1 MKLYSLEEVRAII
14 HQQLEDYQNS
24 RQTDIERPI
33 QYILSLGGKR
43 IRPALTLLA
52 SNLFSDDITQALHP
66 ALAIEVFHN
75 FTLMHD
81 DIMDNAPLRRGM
93 PTVHEKWNRDTA
105 ILSGDAM
112 LIQSYELLIQTP
124 ASYLSQILPVFN
136 RTAMEVCIGQQM
148 DMDFQHRRDVSI
160 EEYLEMIRLK
170 TSVLLAGAMEIGAWV
185 GGASKEDAKHLY
197 DFGVRLGVA
206 FQLWDDYLDA
216 FGDPAMTGKQPG
228 GDILADKKT
237 FLHITALHRAS
248 PSQVQRLNDWHGQ
261 TADQEKKVKEM
272 ISLYRELGVD
282 QSLEEHAQKLHRE
295 ALQALNAVSVN
306 QDRKQP
312 LLQLAEFLLNRKH

>member
-1 MKLYSLEEVRAII
+1 MKLYSLEEVQALI
-14 HQQLEDYQNS
+14 HQQLEAYQNN
-24 RQTDIERPI
+24 RQTEIERPI

-52 SNLFSDDITQALHP
+52 ANLFSDALNDALHP

-124 ASYLSQILPVFN
+124 AAHLSQILPVFN

-148 DMDFQHRRDVSI
+148 DMDFQTRRDVSI

-185 GGASKEDAKHLY
+185 GGASREDAKHLY

-237 FLHITALHRAS
+237 FLHITAIHRANE
-248 PSQVQRLNDWHGQ
+248 SQWKQLNDWHGQ
-261 TADQEKKVKEM
+261 TSDQKNKVEEITRIYRMLGADQA
-272 ISLYRELGVD
+272 L
-282 QSLEEHAQKLHRE
+282 QEHAQKLHQE
-295 ALQALNAVSVN
+295 ALQALDAVSVEN
-306 QDRKQP
+306 ERKQP
-312 LLQLAEFLLNRKH
+312 LLQLADFLLNRKH

>member
-1 MKLYSLEEVRAII
+1 MKLYSLEEI
-14 HQQLEDYQNS
+14 QQLIHRELGIYQDS
-24 RQTDIERPI
+24 REMAIERPI

-43 IRPALTLLA
+43 IRPALTLLS
-52 SNLFSDDITQALHP
+52 SNLFSDDMDSALHP

-124 ASYLSQILPVFN
+124 AKFLSKILPVFN

-148 DMDFQHRRDVSI
+148 DMDFQVRRDVTI
-160 EEYLEMIRLK
+160 DEYLEMIRLK
-170 TSVLLAGAMEIGAWV
+170 TSVLLAGAMEIGAIV
-185 GGASKEDAKHLY
+185 GGASNEDGKHLY
-197 DFGVRLGVA
+197 EFGVKLGVA

-216 FGDPAMTGKQPG
+216 FGNPELTGKQPG

-237 FLHITALHRAS
+237 YLHITALAHADA
-248 PSQVQRLNDWHGQ
+248 VQREQLNMWHGNHQ
-261 TADQEKKVKEM
+261 DPKLKVEEVT
-272 ISLYRELGVD
+272 SLYRSIGAD
-282 QSLEEHAQKLHRE
+282 ARLEEYAQRLHQDALN
-295 ALQALNAVSVN
+295 ALQAVRVE
-306 QDRKQP
+306 DERKQP
-312 LLQLAEFLLNRKH
+312 LLQLAAFLLNRKH